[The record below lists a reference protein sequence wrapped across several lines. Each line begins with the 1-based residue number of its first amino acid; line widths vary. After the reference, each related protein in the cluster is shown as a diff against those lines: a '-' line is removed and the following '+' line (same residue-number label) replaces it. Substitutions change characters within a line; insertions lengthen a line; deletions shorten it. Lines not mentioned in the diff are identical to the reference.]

1 MNPFVEDLSKKS
13 LDDLLK
19 TVNDL
24 HKKIAFMGR
33 MGNANM
39 INQMRN
45 IVFLYQEEIN
55 KRYREEAEAAKNNPI
70 MKNSLDVG

>member
-1 MNPFVEDLSKKS
+1 MNPLVEDLTKKS

-24 HKKIAFMGR
+24 HKKMAWLAR
-33 MGNANM
+33 MGNAPVL
-39 INQMRN
+39 NQMRG
-45 IVFLYQEEIN
+45 VVAMYQDEIN
-55 KRYREEAEAAKNNPI
+55 KRYRAEADAAKQNPI

>member
-1 MNPFVEDLSKKS
+1 MNPLVEDLTKKS

-24 HKKIAFMGR
+24 HKKMAWLAR
-33 MGNANM
+33 MGNAPVL
-39 INQMRN
+39 NQMRG
-45 IVFLYQEEIN
+45 VVAMYQDEIN
-55 KRYREEAEAAKNNPI
+55 KRYRAEAEAAKQNPI

>member
-24 HKKIAFMGR
+24 HKKMTFMGR

-55 KRYREEAEAAKNNPI
+55 KRYRDEAEAAKQNPI